1 MLLANYIPP
10 GGRHDVNPL
19 RTARIRPIAWLFSG
33 RLQPFPSVPVI
44 IYYWFNSSDVCVLR
58 GVTSYNTVVNTL
70 GLCQLCSYIWY
81 SEEDPG
87 RRAQRSPT
95 ISVPNLPA
103 PPSKIMTLACDV
115 ALVAAV
121 DMTSGGLN
129 VRSGGGLM
137 NQSSTIEQHYRA
149 IMRLHSF

>member
-1 MLLANYIPP
+1 M
-10 GGRHDVNPL
+10 
-19 RTARIRPIAWLFSG
+19 
-33 RLQPFPSVPVI
+33 I

-129 VRSGGGLM
+129 VRSGGGG
-137 NQSSTIEQHYRA
+137 
-149 IMRLHSF
+149 